1 MAFLLFILVLIIM
14 TEKRSFIDLFQDP
27 SPALNVKFSST
38 SNEEPKQILVKNSI
52 GSSAGWFGKRYLR
65 SICKDPRLSDFFE
78 FFSAHNGLELCR
90 PVYPNNCSKTPL
102 LTLVP
107 AQYISAF
114 TKQYIKN
121 GEWAWIIDHN
131 KSKSIY
137 RGNDAWVAF
146 AKVDSGPSCLTIFLD
161 GENAGSIYLAHPQP
175 PFNILKPI
183 AKSFNIFLERVAN
196 DPASFFKLVRSYVSM
211 KGVDGQNYGHVPVE
225 YLGNSNIKGL

>member
-1 MAFLLFILVLIIM
+1 VAFLLFILVLIIM
-14 TEKRSFIDLFQDP
+14 TEKRTFIDLFQDP

-146 AKVDSGPSCLTIFLD
+146 AKTG
-161 GENAGSIYLAHPQP
+161 
-175 PFNILKPI
+175 
-183 AKSFNIFLERVAN
+183 
-196 DPASFFKLVRSYVSM
+196 DPNGIKLVKWPQYDSVARAYLNFTDA
-211 KGVDGQNYGHVPVE
+211 GPVAKE
-225 YLGNSNIKGL
+225 GLRRTICDVYIENQKRTTTR